1 MFVQQNVKAHGK
13 ICRDNFS
20 ELCEKHRRPNTI
32 YILIPTVF
40 KDLYIY
46 NDEAHLESEELYSV
60 LLTYFFCWNTVD
72 THNKRQWNDLNIEK

>member
-13 ICRDNFS
+13 IRRDNFS
-20 ELCEKHRRPNTI
+20 ELCGKHRRPNTI

-46 NDEAHLESEELYSV
+46 NDEAHLESEKLYSV
-60 LLTYFFCWNTVD
+60 LLTYFFYWNTVD
-72 THNKRQWNDLNIEK
+72 TQHKRQWNELNIDK